1 VDGYQLPH
9 SFLHGGK
16 AIGARLLSPD
26 GKIRVSQ
33 LSSGFVDDITHWN
46 IDMERSLASGD
57 NGEVIKDETTVAA
70 QWWEELLF
78 TTGGKLELTKCF
90 YYQMI
95 WEFDD
100 HGNAMLIEPTENI
113 ILKDSENQ
121 QHVPIEAKSCSDAHK
136 TLGVMACP
144 NGNNTAEFG
153 RMKEK
158 CSKFAQRMYSAM
170 LSREEAAIFYRTIC
184 IPSIT
189 YSFSVGTFNE
199 RQVDSLQGSLT
210 QATLN
215 GMGYNKKTPAAIVY
229 GPPSLGGIGL
239 RHLFAEQGTMQV
251 QIVIQHLR
259 AYTQVGATILIQL
272 NWAQLVSGR
281 SKSILEIPQSYLPQL
296 DDELWIQTMRRFLT
310 LSQLKLHIPDIV
322 TPFRKRIH
330 DDIIMDIIDNQH
342 WTRTE
347 IRQINKCRLFMRIA
361 SISEMCTASG
371 THITAQHWN
380 VTIGSGANPH
390 LWPIQGHPGN
400 KCIKTWQRFV
410 KSICSDGTKLRVPLK
425 DWTVPHHLGHWD
437 AIYDSILNI
446 ITVQSIPVI
455 QFHSIKQHRKK
466 WTGTRLRIVDTAR
479 HQYQPNHGMPIEI
492 LSMNDQTITCKPPC
506 GNTHQED
513 VKTCNWKTWTEYIE
527 HLPEWEMMLIKGCQN
542 LDDRYP
548 LWMYLCNSDMVL
560 HIVSDGGV
568 NNNNGSF
575 GWVIA
580 CPGRIVVQGMG
591 KVYGMRMTS
600 HRAEVGGITSWLLYL
615 YHYTEYLQCDIKCT
629 VHPFCDNKAALANVN
644 NFTESTRNSMT
655 PDFDLV
661 HEANMIFKTLQSEG
675 HVIQAI
681 KHVKGHQ
688 DKNIPEHKLSW
699 PAKLNIKADKLAT
712 IALERQS
719 LDHRSM
725 EVSNN
730 PVWLMVGND
739 IVTSHD
745 IEVLRW
751 RWREFVL
758 QEYYEHKYN
767 LRTNELSDI
776 NWAALQLARRKIPA
790 KLIPF
795 SVKLSIQW
803 LPVGKRMAKYGNEIT
818 MCYFCNE
825 EEHFEHLFCCT
836 RKATQQKEFTTD
848 LRSELRRIDTEP
860 AIQQALIFW
869 TKAWM
874 TGDTDDE
881 PTWSKS
887 IEKAIRQ
894 QGKIGWNKVICG
906 IFSIEWATIQERFK
920 PSKLGDS
927 WQSTVCSFMTT
938 KAHQFWTARND
949 KMYEHNSINTV
960 NREEEEIISQVRNL
974 YATQTDMNH
983 HDAIELFGIPIERR
997 VTFTAAINKAWIIPT
1012 RREAMKRCKT
1022 WLLKLKSRQPDIRQF
1037 FGRKKEKVDETMEI
1051 DESVGSREEDTNKD
1065 AEGDE
1070 EEVELDIGDALKQ
1083 QQQITQTP
1091 GPCNREDRP

>member
-1 VDGYQLPH
+1 VVA
-9 SFLHGGK
+9 GK
-16 AIGARLLSPD
+16 
-26 GKIRVSQ
+26 
-33 LSSGFVDDITHWN
+33 
-46 IDMERSLASGD
+46 
-57 NGEVIKDETTVAA
+57 VA
-70 QWWEELLF
+70 
-78 TTGGKLELTKCF
+78 K
-90 YYQMI
+90 
-95 WEFDD
+95 
-100 HGNAMLIEPTENI
+100 NP
-113 ILKDSENQ
+113 
-121 QHVPIEAKSCSDAHK
+121 
-136 TLGVMACP
+136 
-144 NGNNTAEFG
+144 
-153 RMKEK
+153 
-158 CSKFAQRMYSAM
+158 
-170 LSREEAAIFYRTIC
+170 
-184 IPSIT
+184 
-189 YSFSVGTFNE
+189 GT
-199 RQVDSLQGSLT
+199 S
-210 QATLN
+210 
-215 GMGYNKKTPAAIVY
+215 
-229 GPPSLGGIGL
+229 
-239 RHLFAEQGTMQV
+239 
-251 QIVIQHLR
+251 
-259 AYTQVGATILIQL
+259 
-272 NWAQLVSGR
+272 
-281 SKSILEIPQSYLPQL
+281 
-296 DDELWIQTMRRFLT
+296 
-310 LSQLKLHIPDIV
+310 
-322 TPFRKRIH
+322 
-330 DDIIMDIIDNQH
+330 
-342 WTRTE
+342 
-347 IRQINKCRLFMRIA
+347 
-361 SISEMCTASG
+361 
-371 THITAQHWN
+371 
-380 VTIGSGANPH
+380 
-390 LWPIQGHPGN
+390 
-400 KCIKTWQRFV
+400 
-410 KSICSDGTKLRVPLK
+410 
-425 DWTVPHHLGHWD
+425 
-437 AIYDSILNI
+437 
-446 ITVQSIPVI
+446 TVQSTPVI

-466 WTGTRLRIVDTAR
+466 WTGTRLRIVDTAT

-492 LSMNDQTITCKPPC
+492 ISMNDQTITCKPPC

-591 KVYGMRMTS
+591 KVYGMSMTS

-629 VHPFCDNKAALANVN
+629 VHSFCDNKAAIANVN

-675 HVIQAI
+675 HVIKAI

-719 LDHRSM
+719 MDHRSM

-767 LRTNELSDI
+767 LWTNELSDI
-776 NWAALQLARRKIPA
+776 NWAALQLARRKLPG

-848 LRSELRRIDTEP
+848 LRSELRRLDTEP
-860 AIQQALIFW
+860 ALQQALIFW

-881 PTWSKS
+881 PTWSTS

-983 HDAIELFGIPIERR
+983 HDGFCVFR
-997 VTFTAAINKAWIIPT
+997 FS
-1012 RREAMKRCKT
+1012 KT
-1022 WLLKLKSRQPDIRQF
+1022 NWLAF
-1037 FGRKKEKVDETMEI
+1037 EFM
-1051 DESVGSREEDTNKD
+1051 
-1065 AEGDE
+1065 
-1070 EEVELDIGDALKQ
+1070 
-1083 QQQITQTP
+1083 
-1091 GPCNREDRP
+1091 